1 MQCLKTYGMIVAD
14 NGSNWFISGATDPH
28 WNDTDLDQL
37 KTVPGSASE
46 ESTPGRS
53 ITSRRNRCGISG
65 ACSGVLSAR
74 S

>member
-14 NGSNWFISGATDPH
+14 NGSH